1 MLLCSSAAC
10 FCSLTCFNVFTL
22 NIAISVP
29 HIRTLPKS
37 PFPVSKCPF
46 LCHFVHLWVS
56 FCPPFCPL
64 RPLPLP
70 SPPLRGAGGLP
81 LPSCPVFVLFERDSL
96 SPPSFPDF
104 SRKTPLPLAY
114 VKKNEY
120 LCRRNFYLRKNEI
133 VCLKRETKILLSK
146 IPLPGSLNP

>member
-37 PFPVSKCPF
+37 PFPVSKCP
-46 LCHFVHLWVS
+46 LSCHFVHLLVS

-64 RPLPLP
+64 RPPLPSLPLP
-70 SPPLRGAGGLP
+70 SFFLPNSPP
-81 LPSCPVFVLFERDSL
+81 PSYDAPFVLSL
-96 SPPSFPDF
+96 LSSPRGCFREHS
-104 SRKTPLPLAY
+104 LPISSMYAYSGLSLPKWPILENNFAY
-114 VKKNEY
+114 VT
-120 LCRRNFYLRKNEI
+120 F
-133 VCLKRETKILLSK
+133 LL
-146 IPLPGSLNP
+146 